1 MVNSIPLQTQNEVDY
16 HHHHH
21 RRYLAKKKSK
31 EAANRHAKAESERR
45 KRINSHLSTLRKL
58 FPDLTKKDKPRV
70 LTEAV
75 KELKELREKVAEK
88 LEEHQS
94 GGETPLFL
102 PGENDEVAVV
112 PCDGEEEG
120 AWAVKA
126 TICCED
132 RPGLN
137 RDLTEAVQSV
147 KGRVVRAEMATV
159 GGRTKV
165 DVVVRW
171 CKEQGGGGGGEKDL
185 GSLRRA
191 LKAVVENRSLGMLLC
206 RRLRADTWPGPKV
219 DEHANNSAQI
229 CSSLSNG
236 SGLPDSLL
244 LNTV

>member
-1 MVNSIPLQTQNEVDY
+1 MKMLNSIPLQTQNEVDY
-16 HHHHH
+16 HLHHQ

-58 FPDLTKKDKPRV
+58 FPHLTKKDKPRV

-75 KELKELREKVAEK
+75 KELKELRQKVAEQ
-88 LEEHQS
+88 LEQHQS
-94 GGETPLFL
+94 EGETPLFL

-112 PCDGEEEG
+112 PCDGEGES
-120 AWAVKA
+120 AVKA

-171 CKEQGGGGGGEKDL
+171 CGGGVGEKDL

-206 RRLRADTWPGPKV
+206 RRFRADTWAGPKV
-219 DEHANNSAQI
+219 DGHANNSAQI
-229 CSSLSNG
+229 CGSLSNG
-236 SGLPDSLL
+236 SGLPDGLL
-244 LNTV
+244 FNTV